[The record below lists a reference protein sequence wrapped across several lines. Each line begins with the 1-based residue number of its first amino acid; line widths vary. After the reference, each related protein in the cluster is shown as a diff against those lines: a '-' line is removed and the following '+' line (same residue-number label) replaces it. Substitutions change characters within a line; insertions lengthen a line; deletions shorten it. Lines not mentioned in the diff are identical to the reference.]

1 MDNYPDDDDPIVMVP
16 VPRSQLRAVYRAL
29 SEPATEQLQPAK
41 QQGLA
46 VQSEELVEAS
56 RQGWTASTI
65 SQYEADLTHPFAR
78 ELATYVAKQAPR
90 SVTIRQVR
98 QAFGKGAKI
107 AGANSV
113 LTKTAKRLFGN
124 PSPLS
129 SRQDGTAGTTYSMDL
144 QIAKWWIEATSANP
158 DASGSKERRTDRNAE
173 REAP

>member
-1 MDNYPDDDDPIVMVP
+1 MDDYPDDDDPIVMVP

-29 SEPATEQLQPAK
+29 SEPATEQLEPAK
-41 QQGLA
+41 QPGPA

-65 SQYEADLTHPFAR
+65 SRYEADLTHPFAR
-78 ELATYVAKQAPR
+78 ELATFVAERAPR
-90 SVTIRQVR
+90 SVTIQQVR
-98 QAFGKGAKI
+98 QAFGRGAKI

-129 SRQDGTAGTTYSMDL
+129 SRQDGTTGTTYSMDP
-144 QIAKWWIEATSANP
+144 QIAKWWIEATSKKP
-158 DASGSKERRTDRNAE
+158 TPQGSEKR
-173 REAP
+173 